1 MNTLPPVLRRRP
13 PDLILFAAALALAG
27 IGLVM
32 VYSASSAVAF
42 NRLDDSAYFLKRQ
55 AMWIALGLGAMWLAR
70 GVHYQRLRVYAV
82 PLLLAAFVCMVA
94 VLIPGIGRVAGGAR
108 RWITAGPFSFQPV
121 EVAKLA
127 LVLYL
132 SHFVVRRGAAIRD
145 FRRGVLPPLAMTA
158 GFGLLVLRQPDM
170 GSALLLGAVTMVLL
184 FLGGARV
191 LHIGAVLVA
200 AVPALALAVAV
211 ADYRLARVVA
221 FLDPWRD
228 PQGSGF
234 HIIQSLLAFGS
245 GGIFGVGLGAS
256 RQKFF
261 YLPERH
267 TDFIFAILGEE
278 LGLFGTLG
286 LVLLFAVLAYRGWRI
301 ARAAPD
307 RFGALLASGITATIV
322 AQAMLNM
329 GVATGLLP
337 VTGIPLPLVSFGGS
351 SLLVTMIQIGI
362 LLNISQYAP
371 GALWTEAPAGAGAMP
386 AAHALA
392 GRPLDGTL

>member
-1 MNTLPPVLRRRP
+1 MKTSPPVLRRRP
-13 PDLILFAAALALAG
+13 PDLILFAAVLALTG
-27 IGLVM
+27 VGLVM

-42 NRLDDSAYFLKRQ
+42 DRLDDSAYFLKRQ
-55 AMWIALGLGAMWLAR
+55 AMWIVLGLGAMWLAR
-70 GVHYQRLRVYAV
+70 SVHYQSLRAYTV
-82 PLLLAAFVCMVA
+82 PLLLFAAMCMVA

-108 RWITAGPFSFQPV
+108 RWITVGPFSFQPV
-121 EVAKLA
+121 EMAKLA
-127 LVLYL
+127 MVLYL
-132 SHFVVRRGAAIRD
+132 SHIVTRRGAAIRD
-145 FRRGVLPPLAMTA
+145 FRRGVIPPLAITA

-170 GSALLLGAVTMVLL
+170 GSALLLGAVTIVVL
-184 FLGGARV
+184 FLAGARV
-191 LHIGAVLVA
+191 FHLAGVAVA
-200 AVPALALAVAV
+200 AVPVMALAVAV

-245 GGIFGVGLGAS
+245 GGILGVGLGAS

-278 LGLFGTLG
+278 LGLLGTIGL
-286 LVLLFAVLAYRGWRI
+286 LVLFALLAYRGWRI

-322 AQAMLNM
+322 AQALFNM
-329 GVATGLLP
+329 GVATGVLP

-351 SLLVTMIQIGI
+351 SLVVTMFQVGI
-362 LLNISQYAP
+362 LLNISQYAHVQ
-371 GALWTEAPAGAGAMP
+371 APAAAGVIP
-386 AAHALA
+386 AAA
-392 GRPLDGTL
+392 GRAWSTP